1 MLRLDRGVDLREVR
15 GDPGRLVLGL
25 SNILAGLEGFGDE
38 EGEVT
43 GLED

>member
-1 MLRLDRGVDLREVR
+1 MLRLDRGVDLLDVR

-25 SNILAGLEGFGDE
+25 SSMLGGLVVLGDDG
-38 EGEVT
+38 GEDT